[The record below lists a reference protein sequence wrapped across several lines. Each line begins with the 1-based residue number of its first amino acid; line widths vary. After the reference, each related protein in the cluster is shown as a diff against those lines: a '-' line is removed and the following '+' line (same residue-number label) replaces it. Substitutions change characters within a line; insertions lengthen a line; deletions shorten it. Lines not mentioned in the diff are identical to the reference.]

1 MKIPK
6 RFIWIFTSSL
16 IIGGIA
22 LVILL
27 SYTANATAP
36 KSLGIYY
43 KVRKGDTV
51 WEIARKYK
59 VSRQSILQANRIRN
73 PRRDVR
79 TGLKLF
85 IPGVRPI
92 NSKNGVWYKVR
103 RGDTVWDV
111 AKKHGISHRDVL
123 NINRLS
129 PSEIIFIGQK
139 LFLPGVGSYGGFSSP
154 LKSRLFV
161 TSRYGYRRHPI
172 TRRRKFHHGL
182 DLRAKTGTTVYAAK
196 SGKVIFVGRYGG
208 YGRLVIIKHDDGY
221 TTRYGHL
228 SRIKVNNGQKV
239 KTNTV
244 IGLSGNTG
252 RSTGPHLHF
261 EVRLKGQ
268 TIDPAKYLNRLKR
281 V

>member
-1 MKIPK
+1 MKVPK
-6 RFIWIFTSSL
+6 RFIWIFTSLL
-16 IIGGIA
+16 IIGGIV
-22 LVILL
+22 LVILV

-51 WEIARKYK
+51 WDISRHYK
-59 VSRQSILQANRIRN
+59 VSMQSILQANRIRN

-85 IPGVRPI
+85 IPGVSPI
-92 NSKNGVWYKVR
+92 NSKDGVWYKIR
-103 RGDTVWDV
+103 RGDTVWGI
-111 AKKHGISHRDVL
+111 AKRYGVSRRDVL
-123 NINRLS
+123 NVNRLS
-129 PSEIIFIGQK
+129 TSGIIFAGQK
-139 LFLPGVGSYGGFSSP
+139 LFLPGVKSYERFGNP
-154 LKSRLFV
+154 LRGRLMV
-161 TSRYGYRRHPI
+161 TSKYGYRIHPI
-172 TRRRKFHHGL
+172 TRRRQFHSGI
-182 DLRAKTGTTVYAAK
+182 DLRAKTGTRIYAAK

-239 KTNTV
+239 NTNTV

-268 TIDPAKYLNRLKR
+268 SIDPAKYLNGLKR